1 MSSPQAD
8 APHARR
14 WSVVGTALIAALIGV
29 VAAVG
34 ASLYVLAERS
44 RVVIDAGDG
53 GSGFDITGTCAEHGC
68 TYLLL
73 GSDSRAGLSAEEIER
88 FGDDADIGGENR
100 SDTIILVHVRPLDRT
115 ATFLSFPRDLWV
127 DIPGHGTDKINA
139 AFEGGIEG
147 GGAQRVARTVTELT
161 GLAIDHVLYVDLAG
175 FQAVVEAIGG
185 VDLCLPE
192 PMVDPLT
199 ALDVPAGCQ
208 TLDGAT
214 ALAYVRTRS
223 QACDRIPDFARIA
236 RQQQFLRAVLSEVL
250 APSRV
255 LQLPSLVES
264 VLSNLVTDAGLNPA
278 ELVYLA
284 GQLDGVGSR
293 NADFR
298 VVPTYPAWEGGLS
311 IVRTIEPDASKLF
324 ERLATGRSLGDLG
337 RTQVG
342 AAPSPAVIRAQAY
355 TLGVADDPGAAQA
368 VLGRLRDSGFA
379 VQEDALTSW
388 GALERDLPATAAAI
402 LFRPGSDEGEL
413 MARVVRR
420 FLGVGIVVA
429 ASSGSLPPGVDV
441 AVVVGPRAQLDSSV
455 GDLDCAIG

>member
-1 MSSPQAD
+1 MATQHAA
-8 APHARR
+8 APRARR
-14 WSVVGTALIAALIGV
+14 WAVVGTAVLAAVIGV
-29 VAAVG
+29 VASVG
-34 ASLYVLAERS
+34 TALYVIADRS
-44 RVVIDAGDG
+44 RVVIDAGG
-53 GSGFDITGTCAEHGC
+53 GGDAFDITGTCAEHAC

-73 GSDSRAGLSAEEIER
+73 GSDSREGLSEEELER
-88 FGDDADIGGENR
+88 FGDDAAIGGDNR
-100 SDTIILVHVRPLDRT
+100 SDTIILVHVRPLERT

-127 DIPGHGTDKINA
+127 DIPGRGSDKINA
-139 AFEGGIEG
+139 AFEGGIDG
-147 GGAQRVARTVTELT
+147 GGAQRVARTVTALT
-161 GLAIDHVLYVDLAG
+161 GLPVDHVLYVDLAG
-175 FQAVVEAIGG
+175 FQAVVDAIGG

-208 TLDGAT
+208 TLDGTT

-236 RQQQFLRAVLSEVL
+236 RQQQFLRAVLTEVL

-264 VLSNLVTDAGLNPA
+264 VLGNLVTDAGLNPA

-284 GQLDGVGSR
+284 GQLEGVGSR

-298 VVPTYPAWEGGLS
+298 VVPTYPAWEGDLS
-311 IVRTIEPDASKLF
+311 VVKTIEPDASRLF
-324 ERLATGRSLGDLG
+324 QRMREGRPLGDLG
-337 RTQVG
+337 RTQLG

-355 TLGVADDPGAAQA
+355 TLGVADDPAAAQA

-388 GALERDLPATAAAI
+388 GALERDIPATAAAI
-402 LFRPGSDEGEL
+402 LFRPGSEEGEL

-420 FLGVGIVVA
+420 FLGVGLVVA
-429 ASSGSLPPGVDV
+429 APPGSMPPGVDV
-441 AVVVGPRAQLDSSV
+441 AVIVGPRAQLDSSV